1 LNEQYVSAL
10 ADLFL
15 PQRCVGCDGLASGLP
30 CRDCFEVLPRVGRP
44 VCARCGMPTP
54 VEAFVC
60 DVCKGLDFGFESAR
74 VSLRYEGVGEEIVH
88 ALKYRGYAKVV
99 ERVQP
104 GRALLARGVAA
115 GLDTPAFDT
124 LEAVRRIRDQVEL
137 TAAERRANVE
147 EAYAIRGRVRGRALL
162 VDDVCLH
169 HRCDDELVHRNP
181 PARRG
186 TRGGV
191 RGEPVQDGM
200 RACQHFSSFQLTP
213 ARLVLGRRPRRERFD
228 KRFVQQPGVTSRD
241 LLLTN

>member
-15 PQRCVGCDGLASGLP
+15 PQRCVGCDGLSSGLP
-30 CRDCFEVLPRVGRP
+30 CRDCSEALPRAGRP
-44 VCARCGMPTP
+44 VCARCGMPTAF
-54 VEAFVC
+54 EAFVC
-60 DVCKGLDFGFESAR
+60 GACKGLDFGFESAR
-74 VSLRYEGVGEEIVH
+74 VSLRYESVGEEIVP

-104 GRALLARGVAA
+104 GGALLARGVAA

-147 EAYAIRGRVRGRALL
+147 EAYAIRSRVRGRAPL

-169 HRCDDELVHRNP
+169 HRCDDELVRRNP

-186 TRGGV
+186 TRGDV
-191 RGEPVQDGM
+191 RGESVQDGM
-200 RACQHFSSFQLTP
+200 RACQLVSTSALFSSPPPGLYL
-213 ARLVLGRRPRRERFD
+213 AGALVG
-228 KRFVQQPGVTSRD
+228 SAS
-241 LLLTN
+241 TNGLCSNRG

>member
-1 LNEQYVSAL
+1 MNEQYVSAL

-15 PQRCVGCDGLASGLP
+15 PQRCVGCDGLSSGLP
-30 CRDCFEVLPRVGRP
+30 CRDCSEALPRAGRP

-88 ALKYRGYAKVV
+88 ALKYRCYAKVV

-104 GRALLARGVAA
+104 GGALLARGVAA

-124 LEAVRRIRDQVEL
+124 LEAVRRTRDQLEL

-147 EAYAIRGRVRGRALL
+147 GAYAIPGRLRGRALL

-169 HRCDDELVHRNP
+169 HRCDDELVRRNP

-186 TRGGV
+186 KKGDV
-191 RGEPVQDGM
+191 RGEPLQDRM
-200 RACQHFSSFQLTP
+200 RACNLVSTSAFQLIP
-213 ARLVLGRRPRRERFD
+213 ARLVLGQRAGAL
-228 KRFVQQPGVTSRD
+228 VGSAS
-241 LLLTN
+241 TNGLCSNRG

>member
-1 LNEQYVSAL
+1 MNEQYVSAL

-30 CRDCFEVLPRVGRP
+30 CRDCVEALPRVSRP
-44 VCARCGMPTP
+44 VCARCGMLTAF
-54 VEAFVC
+54 ETFVC
-60 DVCKGLDFGFESAR
+60 GACKALDFGFESAR
-74 VSLRYEGVGEEIVH
+74 VSLRYESVGEEIVH

-104 GRALLARGVAA
+104 GGALLARGGAA

-124 LEAVRRIRDQVEL
+124 LEMVRRIRDQVEL
-137 TAAERRANVE
+137 TAAERRANVKG
-147 EAYAIRGRVRGRALL
+147 AYAIRGRVRGRALL

-169 HRCDDELVHRNP
+169 HRCDDEFVRRNP

-186 TRGGV
+186 IRGCV

-200 RACQHFSSFQLTP
+200 RACQLVSTSALFSSP
-213 ARLVLGRRPRRERFD
+213 P
-228 KRFVQQPGVTSRD
+228 PGLYLASAQAPSSGALRQTVCAATGGD
-241 LLLTN
+241 

>member
-1 LNEQYVSAL
+1 MNEQYVSAL

-44 VCARCGMPTP
+44 VGARCGMPTP

-104 GRALLARGVAA
+104 GRALLAGRRGGA
-115 GLDTPAFDT
+115 GHTSFRYTRSGAQDSGSVRAHGSR
-124 LEAVRRIRDQVEL
+124 EAGERRGSLRNPGPRAGQDPPRRRRLYSPPVRR
-137 TAAERRANVE
+137 
-147 EAYAIRGRVRGRALL
+147 
-162 VDDVCLH
+162 
-169 HRCDDELVHRNP
+169 
-181 PARRG
+181 
-186 TRGGV
+186 
-191 RGEPVQDGM
+191 
-200 RACQHFSSFQLTP
+200 
-213 ARLVLGRRPRRERFD
+213 
-228 KRFVQQPGVTSRD
+228 
-241 LLLTN
+241 

>member
-1 LNEQYVSAL
+1 MNEQYVSAL

-15 PQRCVGCDGLASGLP
+15 PQRCVGCDGLSSGLP
-30 CRDCFEVLPRVGRP
+30 CRDCSEALPRAGRP
-44 VCARCGMPTP
+44 VCARCGMPTDF
-54 VEAFVC
+54 EAFVC
-60 DVCKGLDFGFESAR
+60 GACKGLDFGFESAR
-74 VSLRYEGVGEEIVH
+74 VSLRYESVGEEIVP

-104 GRALLARGVAA
+104 GGALLARGVAA

-147 EAYAIRGRVRGRALL
+147 EAYAIRSRVRGRAPL

-169 HRCDDELVHRNP
+169 HRCDDELVRRNP

-200 RACQHFSSFQLTP
+200 RACQLVSTSALFSSPPPGLYL
-213 ARLVLGRRPRRERFD
+213 AGALVG
-228 KRFVQQPGVTSRD
+228 SAS
-241 LLLTN
+241 TNGLCSNRG

>member
-1 LNEQYVSAL
+1 MS
-10 ADLFL
+10 
-15 PQRCVGCDGLASGLP
+15 
-30 CRDCFEVLPRVGRP
+30 RP
-44 VCARCGMPTP
+44 VCARCGMPTAF
-54 VEAFVC
+54 ETFVC
-60 DVCKGLDFGFESAR
+60 GACKALDFGFESAR
-74 VSLRYEGVGEEIVH
+74 VSLRYESVGEEIVP

-104 GRALLARGVAA
+104 GGALLARGVAA

-147 EAYAIRGRVRGRALL
+147 EAYAIRSRVRGRAPL

-169 HRCDDELVHRNP
+169 HRCDDELVRRNP

-200 RACQHFSSFQLTP
+200 RACQLVSTSALFSSPPPGLYL
-213 ARLVLGRRPRRERFD
+213 AGALVG
-228 KRFVQQPGVTSRD
+228 SAS
-241 LLLTN
+241 TNGLCSNRGCLAAICC

>member
-15 PQRCVGCDGLASGLP
+15 PQRCVGCDGLSSGLP
-30 CRDCFEVLPRVGRP
+30 CRDCSEALPRAGRP
-44 VCARCGMPTP
+44 VCARCGMSTAF
-54 VEAFVC
+54 EAFVC
-60 DVCKGLDFGFESAR
+60 GACKGLDFGFESAR
-74 VSLRYEGVGEEIVH
+74 VSLRYESVGEEIVPT
-88 ALKYRGYAKVV
+88 LKYRGYAKVV

-104 GRALLARGVAA
+104 GGALLARGVAA

-147 EAYAIRGRVRGRALL
+147 EAYAIRSRVRGRAPL

-169 HRCDDELVHRNP
+169 HRCDDELVRRNP

-200 RACQHFSSFQLTP
+200 RACQLVSTSALFSSPPPGLYL
-213 ARLVLGRRPRRERFD
+213 AGALVG
-228 KRFVQQPGVTSRD
+228 SAS
-241 LLLTN
+241 TNGLCSNRG

>member
-15 PQRCVGCDGLASGLP
+15 PQRCVGCDGLSSGLP
-30 CRDCFEVLPRVGRP
+30 CRDCSEALPRAGRP
-44 VCARCGMPTP
+44 VCARCGMPTAFK
-54 VEAFVC
+54 AFVC
-60 DVCKGLDFGFESAR
+60 GACKGLDFGFESAR
-74 VSLRYEGVGEEIVH
+74 VSLRYESVGEEIVP

-104 GRALLARGVAA
+104 GGALLARGVAA

-147 EAYAIRGRVRGRALL
+147 EAYAIRSRVRGRAPL

-169 HRCDDELVHRNP
+169 HRCDDELVRRNP

-200 RACQHFSSFQLTP
+200 RACQLVSTSALFSSP
-213 ARLVLGRRPRRERFD
+213 P
-228 KRFVQQPGVTSRD
+228 PGLYLASAQAPSSGALRQRVCAATGGD
-241 LLLTN
+241 